1 MTTVRVS
8 WVPATGEPVDL
19 GETVSDLQF
28 VTGPPTPIEMLSK
41 TQRFLVVSASLLER
55 TGPYTVKL
63 RGRLLWSGYRLVFGR
78 THPRSHR
85 VKAEYHRRCRSRGRK
100 R

>member
-1 MTTVRVS
+1 M
-8 WVPATGEPVDL
+8 
-19 GETVSDLQF
+19 SDLEF
-28 VTGPPTPIEMLSK
+28 VTGPPAPIDMLSR
-41 TQRFLVVSASLLER
+41 THRFLVVSASLLER

-78 THPRSHR
+78 TCPRSDA
-85 VKAEYHRRCRSRGRK
+85 VKAEYRRRSRGRK

>member
-1 MTTVRVS
+1 M
-8 WVPATGEPVDL
+8 
-19 GETVSDLQF
+19 
-28 VTGPPTPIEMLSK
+28 
-41 TQRFLVVSASLLER
+41 SASLLER

-78 THPRSHR
+78 TCPRSDA
-85 VKAEYHRRCRSRGRK
+85 VKAEYRRRSRGRK